1 MILAFKFDCFKEPAF
16 LAPFLCSLAG
26 ELKHSISCKDDQI
39 CLKVSGSNEE
49 LSALADRAS
58 AILPY
63 SLFIKHS
70 EVNTADELDEANELK
85 EIKFGTLSPSQ
96 AAAFLANGKAILNES
111 GTLSL
116 SKFDGEI
123 TLDNFNEKLKT
134 CLNLLKNGKSICVEQ
149 DENLYEISLG
159 VNFDAIFLM
168 PVNLKELPKIFIAD
182 DRAQIALASFEKPL
196 LALKTTAIYRQNH
209 DGAPLFFDVMAP
221 NDLFLYALCEQLNK
235 EGFSFLSVS
244 VKEQKSALSRLI
256 LLENSALLSPFF
268 YTKDEEFELSYLGEV
283 ALGLKFSKF
292 SDDEICLLSKSS
304 KTQLLFLPKFSSFEE
319 IYELIRA
326 EDGGERL
333 FENFSKERVLPSGKF
348 SSNASFFSLFC
359 IAGRLLGTSSEFKKA
374 GENLLLMAADFS
386 GQKGVRIDYKMKDDF
401 GLDGVKFVK
410 SIISFILAGAGEK
423 NISFGC
429 TESLAHFLSDFSY
442 EKRDKF
448 KIKNV
453 TLSGDLFYNKVVSN
467 LIKKH
472 LNPNIKTN
480 FDPGFGIEIKL

>member
-1 MILAFKFDCFKEPAF
+1 MILAFKFDCFKDPAY
-16 LAPFLCSLAG
+16 LAPFLRSLAST
-26 ELKHSISCKDDQI
+26 LKHSVRCENDQI
-39 CLKVSGSNEE
+39 CLKVSGFVEE
-49 LSALADRAS
+49 LSAIADSAS
-58 AILPY
+58 VILPY

-70 EVNTADELDEANELK
+70 EVDTVDELDVANEIK

-96 AAAFLANGKAILNES
+96 VAAFLANGKAILNES
-111 GTLSL
+111 GVLSL

-123 TLDNFNEKLKT
+123 TLDNFNEKLNT
-134 CLNLLKNGKSICVEQ
+134 CLNLLQNGKSVCIEQ

-159 VNFDAIFLM
+159 VKFDANFLM
-168 PVNLKELPKIFIAD
+168 PVNLKQLPKIFITD

-196 LALKTTAIYRQNH
+196 LSLKATAIYRQNH
-209 DGAPLFFDVMAP
+209 EGVPLFFDVMAP
-221 NDLFLYALCEQLNK
+221 NDLFLYAVCEQLNR
-235 EGFSFLSVS
+235 ENFSFLSVR
-244 VKEQKSALSRLI
+244 VNQQKNALSRLV

-268 YTKDEEFELSYLGEV
+268 YTKDNEFELRNLSDI

-292 SDDEICLLSKSS
+292 SDDEFCLLSKSS

-326 EDGGERL
+326 DDGGARL
-333 FENFSKERVLPSGKF
+333 LENFSKEHTLPSGKF

-359 IAGRLLGTSSEFKKA
+359 IAGRLLGLSKELEKA
-374 GENLLLMAADFS
+374 GENLLLMAADF
-386 GQKGVRIDYKMKDDF
+386 GAQKGVRIDYKMKDDF

>member
-16 LAPFLCSLAG
+16 LAPFLRSLAKD
-26 ELKHSISCKDDQI
+26 LKHSISCKNDQI
-39 CLKVSGSNEE
+39 CLKVSGFANE

-70 EVNTADELDEANELK
+70 EVDTADELDEAG
-85 EIKFGTLSPSQ
+85 EIKKVKFGTLSPSQ

-111 GTLSL
+111 GVLTW
-116 SKFDGEI
+116 SKFEGEI
-123 TLDNFNEKLKT
+123 TLGNFNEKLKA
-134 CLNLLKNGKSICVEQ
+134 CLNLLKNGKGVCIEQ
-149 DENLYEISLG
+149 DENLYEISFG
-159 VNFDAIFLM
+159 VNFDANFLM
-168 PVNLKELPKIFIAD
+168 PVNLKQLPKIFIAD
-182 DRAQIALASFEKPL
+182 DRALTFLASFEKPL

-209 DGAPLFFDVMAP
+209 EDAPLFFDVMAP
-221 NDLFLYALCEQLNK
+221 NDLFLYAICEQLNK
-235 EGFSFLSVS
+235 EGFSFLSVK
-244 VKEQKSALSRLI
+244 VKEQKNAISRLT
-256 LLENSALLSPFF
+256 LLESSAVLSPFF
-268 YTKDEEFELSYLGEV
+268 YAKNEEFELSNFGDI

-326 EDGGERL
+326 EEGGERL
-333 FENFSKERVLPSGKF
+333 LENFSKEHTLPSGKF

-359 IAGRLLGTSSEFKKA
+359 IAGRLLGTSSDFKKA
-374 GENLLLMAADFS
+374 GENLLLMASDFS

-410 SIISFILAGAGEK
+410 SIISFVLAGAGEK

-448 KIKNV
+448 NIKNI

-480 FDPGFGIEIKL
+480 FDPGFGVEIKL

>member
-1 MILAFKFDCFKEPAF
+1 MILAFKFDCFKDPAY
-16 LAPFLCSLAG
+16 LAPFLCSLVG
-26 ELKHSISCKDDQI
+26 ELEHSIRCENDQI
-39 CLKVSGSNEE
+39 CLKVSGSVDE
-49 LSALADRAS
+49 LSATADRAS

-70 EVNTADELDEANELK
+70 EVCVADELDVASEIK
-85 EIKFGTLSPSQ
+85 KIKFGTLSPSQ
-96 AAAFLANGKAILNES
+96 AAAFLDNGKAILNES
-111 GTLSL
+111 GMLTW

-123 TLDNFNEKLKT
+123 RLDNFNEKLNA
-134 CLNLLKNGKSICVEQ
+134 CLNLLQNGKSVCIEQ

-159 VNFDAIFLM
+159 VKFDANFLM
-168 PVNLKELPKIFIAD
+168 PVNLKQLPKIFIAD

-196 LALKTTAIYRQNH
+196 LSLKTTAIYRQNH
-209 DGAPLFFDVMAP
+209 EDAPLFFDVIAA
-221 NDLFLYALCEQLNK
+221 NDLFLYAICEQLNK
-235 EGFSFLSVS
+235 ESFSFLSVS
-244 VKEQKSALSRLI
+244 VKEQKNALSRLV

-268 YTKDEEFELSYLGEV
+268 YAKNEKFELKNDSEI

-326 EDGGERL
+326 DEGGERL
-333 FENFSKERVLPSGKF
+333 LENFSKERDLPSGKF
-348 SSNASFFSLFC
+348 SSNAGFFSLFC
-359 IAGRLLGTSSEFKKA
+359 IAGRLLGLSKEFEKA
-374 GENLLLMAADFS
+374 GENLLLLACDFNA
-386 GQKGVRIDYKMKDDF
+386 QKGVRIDYKMKDDF

-480 FDPGFGIEIKL
+480 FDPGLGIEIKL

>member
-16 LAPFLCSLAG
+16 LVPFLRSLAG
-26 ELKHSISCKDDQI
+26 ELKHSISCKNDQI
-39 CLKVSGSNEE
+39 CLKVSGSVEE

-159 VNFDAIFLM
+159 VKFDAIFLM

-480 FDPGFGIEIKL
+480 FDPGFGVEIKL

>member
-1 MILAFKFDCFKEPAF
+1 MILAFKFDCHKEASF
-16 LAPFLCSLAG
+16 LAPFLRSLAST
-26 ELKHSISCKDDQI
+26 LKHSVRCENDQI
-39 CLKVSGSNEE
+39 CLKVSGSVEE

-58 AILPY
+58 VILPY
-63 SLFIKHS
+63 SLSIKHS
-70 EVNTADELDEANELK
+70 EVCATNELDVAGEIK
-85 EIKFGTLSPSQ
+85 KIKFGTLSPSQ
-96 AAAFLANGKAILNES
+96 AATFLANGKAILNES
-111 GTLSL
+111 GVLCV

-134 CLNLLKNGKSICVEQ
+134 CLNLLKNGKSVCVEQ

-159 VNFDAIFLM
+159 VKFGANFLM
-168 PVNLKELPKIFIAD
+168 PVNLKQLPKIFIAD

-209 DGAPLFFDVMAP
+209 EDAPLFFDVMAP
-221 NDLFLYALCEQLNK
+221 NDLFLYAVCEQLEK
-235 EGFSFLSVS
+235 SGASFLSVRI
-244 VKEQKSALSRLI
+244 KEQKNALLRLV

-268 YTKDEEFELSYLGEV
+268 YTKDEKFELSYFGEV

-326 EDGGERL
+326 EEGGERL
-333 FENFSKERVLPSGKF
+333 LENFSKERALPNGKF

-359 IAGRLLGTSSEFKKA
+359 IAGRLLGLSDEFKKA
-374 GENLLLMAADFS
+374 GENLLLMASDFS

-453 TLSGDLFYNKVVSN
+453 TLSGDLFYNKAVSN

>member
-1 MILAFKFDCFKEPAF
+1 MILAFKFTCHKEALY
-16 LAPFLCSLAG
+16 LAPFLRSLAG
-26 ELKHSISCKDDQI
+26 ELEHSIRCENDQI
-39 CLKVSGSNEE
+39 CLKVSGSKEE
-49 LSALADRAS
+49 LSAVADRAS

-70 EVNTADELDEANELK
+70 EVCASDELDEADEIK
-85 EIKFGTLSPSQ
+85 KIKFGTLSPSQ

-111 GTLSL
+111 GVLAL

-123 TLDNFNEKLKT
+123 TLDNFNEKLQT
-134 CLNLLKNGKSICVEQ
+134 CLNLLQNGKSVCIEQ
-149 DENLYEISLG
+149 DKNLYEISLG
-159 VNFDAIFLM
+159 VKFDANFLM
-168 PVNLKELPKIFIAD
+168 PTNLKQLPKIFIAD
-182 DRAQIALASFEKPL
+182 NRAQIALASFEKPL
-196 LALKTTAIYRQNH
+196 LSLKTTAIYRQNH
-209 DGAPLFFDVMAP
+209 GDAPLFFDVMAP
-221 NDLFLYALCEQLNK
+221 NDLFLYAICEQLNK
-235 EGFSFLSVS
+235 ESFSFLSIA
-244 VKEQKSALSRLI
+244 VKEQKNALSRLV

-268 YTKDEEFELSYLGEV
+268 YTKDNEFELRNLSDI

-292 SDDEICLLSKSS
+292 SDDEFCLLSKSS

-326 EDGGERL
+326 DDGGARL
-333 FENFSKERVLPSGKF
+333 LENFSKEHTLPSGKF

-359 IAGRLLGTSSEFKKA
+359 IAGRLLGLSKELEKA
-374 GENLLLMAADFS
+374 GENLLLMAADF
-386 GQKGVRIDYKMKDDF
+386 GAQKGVRIDYKMKDDF

-448 KIKNV
+448 NIKNV

>member
-1 MILAFKFDCFKEPAF
+1 MILAFKFDCFKDPAF
-16 LAPFLCSLAG
+16 LAPFLRSLAK
-26 ELKHSISCKDDQI
+26 ELRHSISCKNDQI
-39 CLKVSGSNEE
+39 CLKVSGFANE

-58 AILPY
+58 AVLPY

-70 EVNTADELDEANELK
+70 EVDVADELDVAGEIK
-85 EIKFGTLSPSQ
+85 KIKFGTLSPSQ

-111 GTLSL
+111 GVLSL

-134 CLNLLKNGKSICVEQ
+134 CLNLLKNGKNICIEQ

-159 VNFDAIFLM
+159 VKFDANFLM
-168 PVNLKELPKIFIAD
+168 PANLKELPKIFIAD

-209 DGAPLFFDVMAP
+209 EDAPLFFDVMAP
-221 NDLFLYALCEQLNK
+221 NDLFLYALCEQLNQD
-235 EGFSFLSVS
+235 GFSFLSVT
-244 VKEQKSALSRLI
+244 VKEQKNALSRLA

-292 SDDEICLLSKSS
+292 SDDEIYLLSKSS

-326 EDGGERL
+326 DEGGERL
-333 FENFSKERVLPSGKF
+333 LENFSKERDLPSGKF

-359 IAGRLLGTSSEFKKA
+359 IAGRLLGTSSDFKKA

-480 FDPGFGIEIKL
+480 FDPGFGVEIKL

>member
-1 MILAFKFDCFKEPAF
+1 MILAFKFTCHKDASF
-16 LAPFLCSLAG
+16 LVPFLRLLAG
-26 ELKHSISCKDDQI
+26 DLAHSIKCKEDEI
-39 CLKVSGSNEE
+39 CLKVSGNTSE
-49 LSALADRAS
+49 LESVANKASAL
-58 AILPY
+58 LPF

-70 EVNTADELDEANELK
+70 EVLATSELDEDSK
-85 EIKFGTLSPSQ
+85 ISEIKFGGLTPTQ
-96 AAAFLANGKAILNES
+96 ASTFLASERAILNES
-111 GTLSL
+111 GVLAW

-134 CLNLLKNGKSICVEQ
+134 CLNLLKNGKNACIEQ
-149 DENLYEISLG
+149 NENLYEISLG
-159 VNFDAIFLM
+159 VKYDANFLM
-168 PVNLKELPKIFIAD
+168 PVNLKELPKIFIAG

-209 DGAPLFFDVMAP
+209 EGAPLFFDVMAP
-221 NDLFLYALCEQLNK
+221 NDLFLYAVCEQLNK
-235 EGFSFLSVS
+235 EDFSFLSVA
-244 VKEQKSALSRLI
+244 VNEQKSALSRLA

-268 YTKDEEFELSYLGEV
+268 YTKDEKFELNYFGKV

-304 KTQLLFLPKFSSFEE
+304 KTQLLFLPKFSCFEE

-326 EDGGERL
+326 EEGGERL
-333 FENFSKERVLPSGKF
+333 LENFSKERALPSGKF

-359 IAGRLLGTSSEFKKA
+359 IAGRLIGTSSDFKKA

-448 KIKNV
+448 NIKNV

-480 FDPGFGIEIKL
+480 FDPGFGVEIKL

>member
-1 MILAFKFDCFKEPAF
+1 MILAFKFTCHKDASF
-16 LAPFLCSLAG
+16 LLPFLHLLAG
-26 ELKHSISCKDDQI
+26 DLSHSLKCKDDEI
-39 CLKVSGSNEE
+39 CLKVSGNTSE
-49 LSALADRAS
+49 LESVANKAS
-58 AILPY
+58 VLLPF

-70 EVNTADELDEANELK
+70 EVLAASELDEDSKIN
-85 EIKFGTLSPSQ
+85 EIKFGGLTPTQ
-96 AAAFLANGKAILNES
+96 ASTFLASEKAILNES
-111 GTLSL
+111 GVLCE
-116 SKFDGEI
+116 SKFGGEI
-123 TLDNFNEKLKT
+123 TLDNFNEKLNI
-134 CLNLLKNGKSICVEQ
+134 CLNLLQNGKSVCVEQ
-149 DENLYEISLG
+149 NENLYEISLG
-159 VNFDAIFLM
+159 VNFGANFLM
-168 PVNLKELPKIFIAD
+168 PTNLKQLPKIFIAD
-182 DRAQIALASFEKPL
+182 DKAQIALASFEKPL
-196 LALKTTAIYRQNH
+196 LTLKTTAIYRQNH
-209 DGAPLFFDVMAP
+209 ENAPLFFDAMAA
-221 NDLFLYALCEQLNK
+221 NDLFLYAICEQLDK
-235 EGFSFLSVS
+235 SGASFLSVRI
-244 VKEQKSALSRLI
+244 KEQKNALSRLV
-256 LLENSALLSPFF
+256 LLENSALLSQFF
-268 YTKDEEFELSYLGEV
+268 YAKNEKFELKNASEI

-326 EDGGERL
+326 DESGARL
-333 FENFSKERVLPSGKF
+333 LENFSKERDLPSGKF

-359 IAGRLLGTSSEFKKA
+359 IAGRILGLSDEFEKA
-374 GENLLLMAADFS
+374 GENLLLLATDFS
-386 GQKGVRIDYKMKDDF
+386 AHKGVRIDYKMKDDF

>member
-111 GTLSL
+111 GVLSL

-134 CLNLLKNGKSICVEQ
+134 CLNLLKNGKSVCVEQ

-159 VNFDAIFLM
+159 VKFDANFLM
-168 PVNLKELPKIFIAD
+168 PANLKELPKIFIAG

-209 DGAPLFFDVMAP
+209 EDAPLFFDVMAP
-221 NDLFLYALCEQLNK
+221 NDLFLYAICEQLNK
-235 EGFSFLSVS
+235 DGFSFLSVT
-244 VKEQKSALSRLI
+244 VKEQKNALLRLI

-268 YTKDEEFELSYLGEV
+268 YTKDEEFELESLGEV

-333 FENFSKERVLPSGKF
+333 LENFSKERALPSGKF

-374 GENLLLMAADFS
+374 GENLLLMASDFS

-401 GLDGVKFVK
+401 GLEGVKFVK

-448 KIKNV
+448 NIKNV

-480 FDPGFGIEIKL
+480 FDPGFGVEIKL

>member
-1 MILAFKFDCFKEPAF
+1 MILAFKFTCHKDASF
-16 LAPFLCSLAG
+16 LAPFLRLLAG
-26 ELKHSISCKDDQI
+26 DLAHSIKCKEDEI
-39 CLKVSGSNEE
+39 CLKVSGNASE
-49 LSALADRAS
+49 LESVANKAS
-58 AILPY
+58 TLLPF

-70 EVNTADELDEANELK
+70 EVLAVSELDEDSKIN
-85 EIKFGTLSPSQ
+85 EIKFGGLTPTQ
-96 AAAFLANGKAILNES
+96 ASAFLASEKAILNES
-111 GTLSL
+111 GVLCE
-116 SKFDGEI
+116 SKFESEI
-123 TLDNFNEKLKT
+123 TLGNFNEKLKA
-134 CLNLLKNGKSICVEQ
+134 CLNLLKNGKSVCIEQ
-149 DENLYEISLG
+149 DEISLG
-159 VNFDAIFLM
+159 VNFDANFLM
-168 PVNLKELPKIFIAD
+168 PVNLKHLPKIFIAD
-182 DRAQIALASFEKPL
+182 DRVLTFLASFEKPL

-209 DGAPLFFDVMAP
+209 EDAPLFFDVMAP

-235 EGFSFLSVS
+235 ESFSFLSVK
-244 VKEQKSALSRLI
+244 VKEQKNALSRLT
-256 LLENSALLSPFF
+256 LLESSAVLSPFF
-268 YTKDEEFELSYLGEV
+268 YAKNEEFELSNFSDI

-326 EDGGERL
+326 DEGGERL
-333 FENFSKERVLPSGKF
+333 LENFSKEHTLPSGNF
-348 SSNASFFSLFC
+348 SSNASFFSIFC
-359 IAGRLLGTSSEFKKA
+359 IAGRILGLGDDFKKA

-386 GQKGVRIDYKMKDDF
+386 GQKGVRIDYKMKDEF

-448 KIKNV
+448 NIKNI

-480 FDPGFGIEIKL
+480 FDPGFGVEIKL

>member
-149 DENLYEISLG
+149 DENLYEIL
-159 VNFDAIFLM
+159 NFSANFLM
-168 PVNLKELPKIFIAD
+168 PVNLKQLPKIFIAG

-374 GENLLLMAADFS
+374 GERF
-386 GQKGVRIDYKMKDDF
+386 
-401 GLDGVKFVK
+401 
-410 SIISFILAGAGEK
+410 
-423 NISFGC
+423 
-429 TESLAHFLSDFSY
+429 
-442 EKRDKF
+442 
-448 KIKNV
+448 
-453 TLSGDLFYNKVVSN
+453 
-467 LIKKH
+467 
-472 LNPNIKTN
+472 
-480 FDPGFGIEIKL
+480 

>member
-1 MILAFKFDCFKEPAF
+1 MILAFKFDCFKDPAY
-16 LAPFLCSLAG
+16 LAPFLRSLAST
-26 ELKHSISCKDDQI
+26 LKHSIRCENDQI
-39 CLKVSGSNEE
+39 CLKVSGSVEE

-70 EVNTADELDEANELK
+70 EVCAADELDVADEIK

-96 AAAFLANGKAILNES
+96 AAAFLDNGKPILNES
-111 GTLSL
+111 GVLCV

-123 TLDNFNEKLKT
+123 TLDDFNEKLKT
-134 CLNLLKNGKSICVEQ
+134 CLNLLQNGKSVCLEQ
-149 DENLYEISLG
+149 DENSYEISLG
-159 VNFDAIFLM
+159 VNLGANFLM
-168 PVNLKELPKIFIAD
+168 PTNLKQLPKIFIAD
-182 DRAQIALASFEKPL
+182 DRAQIALASFEKPIL
-196 LALKTTAIYRQNH
+196 SLKTTAIYRQNH
-209 DGAPLFFDVMAP
+209 EDAPLFFDVMAP
-221 NDLFLYALCEQLNK
+221 NDLFLYAICEQLNR
-235 EGFSFLSVS
+235 ENFSFLSVRIR
-244 VKEQKSALSRLI
+244 EQKNALSRLA

-268 YTKDEEFELSYLGEV
+268 YTEDNEFELRNLSDI

-292 SDDEICLLSKSS
+292 SDDEICLLSKTS

-326 EDGGERL
+326 QEGGAKL
-333 FENFSKERVLPSGKF
+333 LENYTKEHALPSGKF
-348 SSNASFFSLFC
+348 SSNANFFSLFC
-359 IAGRLLGTSSEFKKA
+359 IVGRILGLGDEFKRA
-374 GENLLLMAADFS
+374 GENLLLLATDFS
-386 GQKGVRIDYKMKDDF
+386 AHKGVRIDYKMKDDF

-472 LNPNIKTN
+472 LNPNIKTD

>member
-16 LAPFLCSLAG
+16 LVPFLRSLAG
-26 ELKHSISCKDDQI
+26 ELKHSISCKNDQI
-39 CLKVSGSNEE
+39 CLKVSGFANE

-70 EVNTADELDEANELK
+70 EVDVADELDEADELK

-96 AAAFLANGKAILNES
+96 AAAFLANSKAILNES
-111 GTLSL
+111 GVLSL

-134 CLNLLKNGKSICVEQ
+134 CLKLLKNGESVRIEQ

-159 VNFDAIFLM
+159 VKFDANFLM

-221 NDLFLYALCEQLNK
+221 NDLFLYALCEQLNQD
-235 EGFSFLSVS
+235 GFSFLSVI
-244 VKEQKSALSRLI
+244 VKEQKNALSRLA

-268 YTKDEEFELSYLGEV
+268 YTKDEEFELSYFGEV

-326 EDGGERL
+326 DESGERL
-333 FENFSKERVLPSGKF
+333 LENFSKEHILPSGKF

-359 IAGRLLGTSSEFKKA
+359 IAGRILGLSDEFKKA

-448 KIKNV
+448 NIKNII
-453 TLSGDLFYNKVVSN
+453 LSGDLFYNKVVSN

-480 FDPGFGIEIKL
+480 FDPGFGVEIKL

>member
-1 MILAFKFDCFKEPAF
+1 MILAFKFDCFKDPAF
-16 LAPFLCSLAG
+16 LAPFLRALAG
-26 ELKHSISCKDDQI
+26 DIKHSISCKDDQI
-39 CLKVSGSNEE
+39 CLKVSESNEE

-58 AILPY
+58 VILPY
-63 SLFIKHS
+63 SLYIKHS
-70 EVNTADELDEANELK
+70 EVDTANELDVAGEIK
-85 EIKFGTLSPSQ
+85 KIKFGTLSPSQ

-111 GTLSL
+111 GVLSL

-134 CLNLLKNGKSICVEQ
+134 CLNLLKNGKSVCVEQ

-159 VNFDAIFLM
+159 VKFDANFLM
-168 PVNLKELPKIFIAD
+168 PVNLKELPKIFIAG

-209 DGAPLFFDVMAP
+209 EGAPLFFDAMAP

-235 EGFSFLSVS
+235 DGFSFLSVS
-244 VKEQKSALSRLI
+244 VKKQKNALSRLI
-256 LLENSALLSPFF
+256 LLESSALLSPFF
-268 YTKDEEFELSYLGEV
+268 YAKNEEFELSNFSDI

-292 SDDEICLLSKSS
+292 SDDEICLLSKTS

-319 IYELIRA
+319 IYKLIRA
-326 EDGGERL
+326 EEGGERL
-333 FENFSKERVLPSGKF
+333 LENFSKEHALPSGKF
-348 SSNASFFSLFC
+348 SSDASFFSLFC
-359 IAGRLLGTSSEFKKA
+359 IAGCLLGISSEFKKA
-374 GENLLLMAADFS
+374 GDNLLLMASDFS

-448 KIKNV
+448 NIKNV

-480 FDPGFGIEIKL
+480 FDPGFGVEIKL

>member
-1 MILAFKFDCFKEPAF
+1 M
-16 LAPFLCSLAG
+16 
-26 ELKHSISCKDDQI
+26 
-39 CLKVSGSNEE
+39 
-49 LSALADRAS
+49 
-58 AILPY
+58 
-63 SLFIKHS
+63 
-70 EVNTADELDEANELK
+70 
-85 EIKFGTLSPSQ
+85 
-96 AAAFLANGKAILNES
+96 
-111 GTLSL
+111 
-116 SKFDGEI
+116 
-123 TLDNFNEKLKT
+123 
-134 CLNLLKNGKSICVEQ
+134 
-149 DENLYEISLG
+149 
-159 VNFDAIFLM
+159 
-168 PVNLKELPKIFIAD
+168 
-182 DRAQIALASFEKPL
+182 
-196 LALKTTAIYRQNH
+196 ALKTTAIYRQNH
-209 DGAPLFFDVMAP
+209 EDAPLFFDVMAP

-244 VKEQKSALSRLI
+244 VKEQKSALSRLA

-268 YTKDEEFELSYLGEV
+268 YTKDEEFELESFGEV

-292 SDDEICLLSKSS
+292 SDDEICLLSKTS

-326 EDGGERL
+326 DDGGERL
-333 FENFSKERVLPSGKF
+333 LENFSKERVLPSGKF

-359 IAGRLLGTSSEFKKA
+359 IAGCLLGISSEFKKA
-374 GENLLLMAADFS
+374 GENLLLMASDFS

-480 FDPGFGIEIKL
+480 FDPGFGVEIKL

>member
-111 GTLSL
+111 GVLSL

-134 CLNLLKNGKSICVEQ
+134 CLNLLKNGKSVCIEQ

-159 VNFDAIFLM
+159 VKFDANFLM
-168 PVNLKELPKIFIAD
+168 PANLKELPKIFIAG

-209 DGAPLFFDVMAP
+209 EDAPLFFDVMAP
-221 NDLFLYALCEQLNK
+221 NDLFLYAICEQLNK
-235 EGFSFLSVS
+235 DGFSFLSVT
-244 VKEQKSALSRLI
+244 VKEQKNALLRLI

-268 YTKDEEFELSYLGEV
+268 YTKDEEFELESLGEV

-304 KTQLLFLPKFSSFEE
+304 KTQLLFLPKFSCFEE

-333 FENFSKERVLPSGKF
+333 LENFSKVRALPSGKF

-359 IAGRLLGTSSEFKKA
+359 IAGRLLGTSSDFKKA
-374 GENLLLMAADFS
+374 GENLLLLAADFS

>member
-134 CLNLLKNGKSICVEQ
+134 CLNLLKNGKSVCIEQ

-159 VNFDAIFLM
+159 VNFDANFLM

-196 LALKTTAIYRQNH
+196 LSLKTTAIYRQNH
-209 DGAPLFFDVMAP
+209 EDAPLFFDVMAP

-235 EGFSFLSVS
+235 DGFSFLSVT
-244 VKEQKSALSRLI
+244 VEEQKSALLRLI

-268 YTKDEEFELSYLGEV
+268 YTKDEKFELESLGEV

-333 FENFSKERVLPSGKF
+333 LENFSKERTLPSGKF

-359 IAGRLLGTSSEFKKA
+359 IAGRLLGLSDEFKKA
-374 GENLLLMAADFS
+374 GENLLLMASDFS

-448 KIKNV
+448 NIKNV
-453 TLSGDLFYNKVVSN
+453 TLSGDLFCNKVVSN

-480 FDPGFGIEIKL
+480 FDPGFGVEIKL

>member
-326 EDGGERL
+326 DEGGERL
-333 FENFSKERVLPSGKF
+333 LENFSNEHVLPSGKF

>member
-159 VNFDAIFLM
+159 VKFDAIFLM

-244 VKEQKSALSRLI
+244 VKEQKSALSRLT

-480 FDPGFGIEIKL
+480 FDPGFGVEIKL

>member
-111 GTLSL
+111 GVLSL

-134 CLNLLKNGKSICVEQ
+134 CLNLLKSGKGVCVEQ

-159 VNFDAIFLM
+159 VKFDANFLM
-168 PVNLKELPKIFIAD
+168 PANLKELPKIFIAG

-209 DGAPLFFDVMAP
+209 EDAPLFFDVMAP
-221 NDLFLYALCEQLNK
+221 NDLFLYAICEQLNK
-235 EGFSFLSVS
+235 DGFSFLSVT
-244 VKEQKSALSRLI
+244 VKEQKNALLRLI

-268 YTKDEEFELSYLGEV
+268 YTKDEEFELESLGEV

-333 FENFSKERVLPSGKF
+333 LENFSKERALPSGKF

-374 GENLLLMAADFS
+374 GENLLLMASDFS

-448 KIKNV
+448 NIKNV

-480 FDPGFGIEIKL
+480 FDPGFGVEIKL

>member
-1 MILAFKFDCFKEPAF
+1 MILAFKFTCHKEALY
-16 LAPFLCSLAG
+16 LAPFLRSLAST
-26 ELKHSISCKDDQI
+26 LKHSIRCENDQI
-39 CLKVSGSNEE
+39 CLKVSGSVEE

-58 AILPY
+58 TILPY

-70 EVNTADELDEANELK
+70 EVCTADELDEFKEIK
-85 EIKFGTLSPSQ
+85 EIKFDTLSPSQ
-96 AAAFLANGKAILNES
+96 ATSFLAGNHILNES
-111 GTLSL
+111 GVLSW
-116 SKFDGEI
+116 SKFDGEV
-123 TLDNFNEKLKT
+123 TLDNFNEKLQT
-134 CLNLLKNGKSICVEQ
+134 CLNLLKNGKSVCIEQ

-159 VNFDAIFLM
+159 VKFDANFLM
-168 PVNLKELPKIFIAD
+168 PTNLKQLPKIFIAD
-182 DRAQIALASFEKPL
+182 NRAQIALASFEKPL
-196 LALKTTAIYRQNH
+196 LSLKTTAIYRQNH
-209 DGAPLFFDVMAP
+209 GDAPLFFDVMAP
-221 NDLFLYALCEQLNK
+221 NDLFLYAICEQLNK
-235 EGFSFLSVS
+235 ESFSFLSIA
-244 VKEQKSALSRLI
+244 VKEQKNALSRLV

-268 YTKDEEFELSYLGEV
+268 YTKDNEFELRNLSDI

-292 SDDEICLLSKSS
+292 SDDEFCLLSKSS

-326 EDGGERL
+326 EEGGERL
-333 FENFSKERVLPSGKF
+333 LENFSKERDLPSGKF

-359 IAGRLLGTSSEFKKA
+359 IAGRLLGTSSDFKKA

-480 FDPGFGIEIKL
+480 FDPGFGVEIKL

>member
-1 MILAFKFDCFKEPAF
+1 MILAFKFDCFKDPAY
-16 LAPFLCSLAG
+16 LAPFLRSLVG
-26 ELKHSISCKDDQI
+26 DLKHSVRCENDQI
-39 CLKVSGSNEE
+39 CLKVSGSNEQ

-58 AILPY
+58 VILPY

-70 EVNTADELDEANELK
+70 EVDAADELDEAGEIK
-85 EIKFGTLSPSQ
+85 EVKFGTLSPSQ

-111 GTLSL
+111 GVLCE

-123 TLDNFNEKLKT
+123 TFDNFNEKLKT
-134 CLNLLKNGKSICVEQ
+134 CLNLLKNGKSVYIEQ

-159 VNFDAIFLM
+159 VKFDANFLM
-168 PVNLKELPKIFIAD
+168 PVNLKQLPKIFIAD

-209 DGAPLFFDVMAP
+209 EDAPLFFDVMAP
-221 NDLFLYALCEQLNK
+221 NDLFLYALCEQLNQD
-235 EGFSFLSVS
+235 GFSFLSVK
-244 VKEQKSALSRLI
+244 VKEQKSALSRLA

-268 YTKDEEFELSYLGEV
+268 YTKDMKFELSYLSEV

-326 EDGGERL
+326 EEGGERL
-333 FENFSKERVLPSGKF
+333 LESFSKERALPSGKF
-348 SSNASFFSLFC
+348 SSNTSFFSLFC
-359 IAGRLLGTSSEFKKA
+359 IAGRLLGLSDEFKKA
-374 GENLLLMAADFS
+374 GENLLLMASDFS

-480 FDPGFGIEIKL
+480 FDPGFGVEIKL

>member
-16 LAPFLCSLAG
+16 LAPFLRSLAG

-159 VNFDAIFLM
+159 VKFDAIFLM

-244 VKEQKSALSRLI
+244 VKEQKSALSRLT

-359 IAGRLLGTSSEFKKA
+359 IAGRLLGLSDEFKKA
-374 GENLLLMAADFS
+374 GENLLLIAADFS

-448 KIKNV
+448 NIKNV

-472 LNPNIKTN
+472 LNPNVKTN
-480 FDPGFGIEIKL
+480 FDPGFGVEIKL

>member
-1 MILAFKFDCFKEPAF
+1 MILAFKFDCLKDPAY
-16 LAPFLCSLAG
+16 LAPFLRSLAST
-26 ELKHSISCKDDQI
+26 LKHSVRCENDQI
-39 CLKVSGSNEE
+39 CLKVSGSNGE
-49 LSALADRAS
+49 LSTIADRAS
-58 AILPY
+58 VILPY

-70 EVNTADELDEANELK
+70 EVYAVDELDVSGEIK

-96 AAAFLANGKAILNES
+96 AASFLAGKSVLNES
-111 GTLSL
+111 GVLCV

-123 TLDNFNEKLKT
+123 TLDNFNEKLQA
-134 CLNLLKNGKSICVEQ
+134 CLNLLQNGKSLCIEQ

-159 VNFDAIFLM
+159 VNFGANFLM
-168 PVNLKELPKIFIAD
+168 PTNLKQLPKIFIAD

-196 LALKTTAIYRQNH
+196 LTLKTTAIYRQNH
-209 DGAPLFFDVMAP
+209 EDAPLFFDVMAA
-221 NDLFLYALCEQLNK
+221 NDLFLYAVCEQLEK
-235 EGFSFLSVS
+235 SGASFLSVRI
-244 VKEQKSALSRLI
+244 KEQKNALSRLV

-268 YTKDEEFELSYLGEV
+268 YAKNEKFELKNASEI

-326 EDGGERL
+326 DESGARL
-333 FENFSKERVLPSGKF
+333 LENFRKEHDLPSGKF

-359 IAGRLLGTSSEFKKA
+359 IAGRLLGISSDFKKA
-374 GENLLLMAADFS
+374 GENLLHMAADFS

-448 KIKNV
+448 NIKNV

>member
-1 MILAFKFDCFKEPAF
+1 MILAFKFDCFKNPAF
-16 LAPFLCSLAG
+16 LAPFLRSLAG

-39 CLKVSGSNEE
+39 CLKVIGTNEE

-58 AILPY
+58 IILPY

-70 EVNTADELDEANELK
+70 EVDTADELDEANELK
-85 EIKFGTLSPSQ
+85 EIKFSTLSPSQ
-96 AAAFLANGKAILNES
+96 AAAFLANGEAILNES
-111 GTLSL
+111 GMLTW

-134 CLNLLKNGKSICVEQ
+134 CLNLLKNGKSVCIEQ

-159 VNFDAIFLM
+159 VNFDANFLM
-168 PVNLKELPKIFIAD
+168 SVNLKQLPKIFIAD
-182 DRAQIALASFEKPL
+182 NRVQIALASFEKPL
-196 LALKTTAIYRQNH
+196 LSLKTTAIYRQNH
-209 DGAPLFFDVMAP
+209 EDAPLFFDVMAP

-235 EGFSFLSVS
+235 DGCSFLSVS
-244 VKEQKSALSRLI
+244 VKEQKSALLRLV
-256 LLENSALLSPFF
+256 LLENSAVLSPFF
-268 YTKDEEFELSYLGEV
+268 YTKNEEFELSNFSDI

-326 EDGGERL
+326 QEGGKRL
-333 FENFSKERVLPSGKF
+333 LENFSKEHTLPSGKF

-359 IAGRLLGTSSEFKKA
+359 IAGRILGLSDEFKKA

-410 SIISFILAGAGEK
+410 SIISFVLAGAGEK

-448 KIKNV
+448 NIKNII
-453 TLSGDLFYNKVVSN
+453 LSGDLFYNKVVSN

-480 FDPGFGIEIKL
+480 FDPGFGVEIKL

>member
-16 LAPFLCSLAG
+16 LAPFLRSLAG
-26 ELKHSISCKDDQI
+26 ELRHSISCKDDQI
-39 CLKVSGSNEE
+39 CLKVSGSVEE

-70 EVNTADELDEANELK
+70 EVDTADELDVTGEIK
-85 EIKFGTLSPSQ
+85 KIKFGTLSPSQ
-96 AAAFLANGKAILNES
+96 AAAFLANGKALNES
-111 GTLSL
+111 GVLTW

-134 CLNLLKNGKSICVEQ
+134 CLNLLKNGKSVCIEQ

-159 VNFDAIFLM
+159 VNFGANFLM
-168 PVNLKELPKIFIAD
+168 PVNLKQLPKIFIAG

-209 DGAPLFFDVMAP
+209 EGAPLFFDVMAP
-221 NDLFLYALCEQLNK
+221 NNLFLYALCEQLNQD
-235 EGFSFLSVS
+235 GFSFLSVS
-244 VKEQKSALSRLI
+244 VKEQKSALSRLA

-268 YTKDEEFELSYLGEV
+268 YTKDDKFELNYFGEV
-283 ALGLKFSKF
+283 ALGLKFGKF

-326 EDGGERL
+326 DEGCERL
-333 FENFSKERVLPSGKF
+333 LENFSKEHALPSGKF

-359 IAGRLLGTSSEFKKA
+359 IAGRLLGTSSDFKKA

-386 GQKGVRIDYKMKDDF
+386 GQKGVRIDYRMKDDF

-448 KIKNV
+448 NIKNV

-480 FDPGFGIEIKL
+480 FDPGFGVEIKL

>member
-1 MILAFKFDCFKEPAF
+1 MILAFKFTCHKDASF
-16 LAPFLCSLAG
+16 LVPFLRLLAG
-26 ELKHSISCKDDQI
+26 DLSHSLKCKDDEI
-39 CLKVSGSNEE
+39 CLKVSGNTSE
-49 LSALADRAS
+49 LESVANRAS
-58 AILPY
+58 VLLPF

-70 EVNTADELDEANELK
+70 EVLAASELDKDSKIN
-85 EIKFGTLSPSQ
+85 EIKFGSLTPTQ
-96 AAAFLANGKAILNES
+96 ASTFLASEKAILNES
-111 GTLSL
+111 GVLCK

-123 TLDNFNEKLKT
+123 TLDNFNKKLQT
-134 CLNLLKNGKSICVEQ
+134 CLNLLKNSKRVCIEQ
-149 DENLYEISLG
+149 DKNLYEISLG
-159 VNFDAIFLM
+159 VNFGANFLI
-168 PVNLKELPKIFIAD
+168 PTNLKQLPKIFIAD

-209 DGAPLFFDVMAP
+209 ENAPLFFDVMAA
-221 NDLFLYALCEQLNK
+221 NDLFLYAICEQLEK
-235 EGFSFLSVS
+235 SGASFLSVS
-244 VKEQKSALSRLI
+244 VKEQKNALLRLI

-268 YTKDEEFELSYLGEV
+268 YTEDNEFELRNLSDI

-319 IYELIRA
+319 IYEFIRA
-326 EDGGERL
+326 EEGGERL
-333 FENFSKERVLPSGKF
+333 LENFSKEHTLPSGKF

-359 IAGRLLGTSSEFKKA
+359 IAGRLLGLSDDFKKA

-386 GQKGVRIDYKMKDDF
+386 AQKGVRIDYKMKDDF

-448 KIKNV
+448 NIKNV